1 MGAGAL
7 ADNLEINKKEAQKLI
22 DDYFRGYPGIKRYMD
37 EQHRLVKKQGYVTD
51 IFGRKRRLHREMK
64 SREKWKILSAE
75 RMAGNF
81 PIQASAGSILKKAIV
96 DLQAVLPKHDSYIL
110 LQVHDEL
117 VLDCPRNISEEA
129 LDEIRSTMENAV
141 KLVCPCR
148 CDVELNPERWL
159 EKVKNDDW
167 FRDDEGDE

>member
-1 MGAGAL
+1 MGAGSL
-7 ADNLEINKKEAQKLI
+7 ADNLGISKNEAQKII

-37 EQHRLVKKQGYVTD
+37 EQHRLVMKQGFVTD
-51 IFGRKRRLHREMK
+51 IFGRKRRLHNEIK
-64 SREKWKILSAE
+64 SKDMFRKFGAQ
-75 RMAGNF
+75 RQAGNF

-96 DLQAVLPKHDSYIL
+96 DLRPVLEKFDSEIL

-117 VLDCPRNISEEA
+117 VIDCPRNITEEG
-129 LDEIRSTMENAV
+129 LNEIRETMENAV
-141 KLVCPCR
+141 KLICPVR

-167 FRDDEGDE
+167 FNEEEDD